1 MKDGPP
7 SPTEPVADAQ
17 PVASRLPEGL
27 RARVAPLRQRA
38 PFNWPRKRKL
48 RWLVVLLLVLLAY
61 PVLGT
66 VAIWTGLAEWAL
78 ESEDMRV
85 EIENP
90 AYTIWPGR
98 VRMKRVRI
106 LTNGTTQ
113 FILDGQNLL
122 LNVRMLE
129 LVKRR
134 VHVTELAAHD
144 VIYQMRV
151 QVKDTKGIERRVAA
165 YPPLKDLPGAKVVH
179 ETTAKKTEESEGD
192 WTVHVEGLDIAVK
205 ELWFFEYRYLGK
217 GRLRGGFLVGPNV
230 MQVSTAVQEIGP
242 GELRFGAE
250 QTIAANLRGQ
260 VDANIPRLNPKQH
273 ADASFM
279 ELVTARVNLRAD
291 VRTLANVGAYA
302 EGLEVSDGSGPLALD
317 LYLDKGKLGSKS
329 RLDYSTDAVRLKGD
343 GYGVGSDLRVD
354 FDAAGSKEKLP
365 LLRTSAKATYVS
377 LARGMR
383 SFTVQVHDH
392 EEQAQLDTI
401 QLSRSTD
408 LKAASLRMPK
418 IRSTDLKDLPVLLPE
433 GAPVEVR
440 NGEMHGSLS
449 LDMDKDFWAHGPLV
463 TSVRGLQLEAAG
475 VKVGGDLKLDTDVRF
490 NPKLKVNSVQ
500 NMAFTLRDMSVV
512 ADDRSVDGWWMNLTS
527 KRLTF
532 WNTEPSRAEGSVS
545 IRARDLEP
553 VLETLAEKDAITDL
567 IPLFTSL
574 TDFRA
579 HTTIIAAGPIT
590 DISLASESDVWD
602 AAGRV
607 HKNGEKTKVA
617 VVVGG
622 QAVSLGV
629 ASDGDRLELMPFAKT
644 GWLNQ
649 RLREFP
655 KPLVQ
660 MRPDKP

>member
-1 MKDGPP
+1 MQDGRP
-7 SPTEPVADAQ
+7 SPTEPVVDAQ
-17 PVASRLPEGL
+17 PVAARLPEGL
-27 RARVAPLRQRA
+27 RARLAPLRQHA
-38 PFNWPRKRKL
+38 PFKWPRKRKL
-48 RWLVVLLLVLLAY
+48 RWLALFVLALFAY

-66 VAIWTGLAEWAL
+66 VAIWTGLVEWAL
-78 ESEDMRV
+78 ESEDLRV

-113 FILDGQNLL
+113 FILDGQNLV
-122 LNVRMLE
+122 LNVRLLE

-134 VHVTELAAHD
+134 VHVSELAAHD
-144 VIYQMRV
+144 VSYQMRV
-151 QVKDTKGIERRVAA
+151 QVKDTKGIEKRVAA
-165 YPPLKDLPGAKVVH
+165 YPPLRDLPGAKVVH

-230 MQVSTAVQEIGP
+230 MQVNTAVQEIGP

-250 QTIAANLRGQ
+250 QRIASNLRGQ
-260 VDANIPRLNPKQH
+260 IDANIPRLNPKQR

-291 VRTLANVGAYA
+291 VQTLANVGAYA
-302 EGLEVSDGSGPLALD
+302 EGLEVSDGSGPLSLD
-317 LYLDKGKLGSKS
+317 LYLEQGKLGSKS
-329 RLDYSTDAVRLKGD
+329 HFDYATDAVRVKGD
-343 GYGVGSDLRVD
+343 EYGVGSDLRLA
-354 FDAAGSKEKLP
+354 FDAAGSKDRLP
-365 LLRTSAKATYVS
+365 LLRTSAKSTYVS

-383 SFTVQVHDH
+383 SFTVQIHGH

-418 IRSTDLKDLPVLLPE
+418 IVSVDLGDLPVLLPE
-433 GAPVEVR
+433 NAPVEVR
-440 NGEMHGSLS
+440 RGEMHGSLS
-449 LDMDKDFWAHGPLV
+449 LDMDKDYWARGPLM
-463 TSVRGLQLEAAG
+463 TSIRGLKLDAAG
-475 VKVGGDLKLDTDVRF
+475 VQVGGDLKLDTEVRF

-500 NMAFTLRDMSVV
+500 DMAVTLRDMSMR
-512 ADDRSVDGWWMNLTS
+512 ADDSSVEGWWMNLTS

-532 WNTEPSRAEGSVS
+532 WNTEPSRAEGTVS

-553 VLETLAEKDAITDL
+553 VLESLAEKDVISNL
-567 IPLFTSL
+567 IPMFTKL
-574 TDFRA
+574 ADFRA
-579 HTTIIAAGPIT
+579 QTKIIAAGPIT

-607 HKNGEKTKVA
+607 RKNGEKTKVA

-644 GWLNQ
+644 AWLNQ
-649 RLREFP
+649 RLGEFP
-655 KPLVQ
+655 EPLVQ